1 MRRVYVSLGS
11 NIEPEINICQ
21 ALAALH
27 ANFANLLCST
37 IYQSAAVGFEGNPF
51 LNAVAAFETD
61 YSSLALK
68 TWLKALEE
76 QQGRER
82 GAQKFSARTLDLDLL
97 LYDDWI
103 QAEQKLPH
111 PDILHYHFVLQ
122 PLAELAPELKHP
134 ILGISYSDLATKQL
148 EIGEQMPLKDIQ
160 LDCAKTWQVNE
171 QSAL

>member
-1 MRRVYVSLGS
+1 MPRVYVSLGS
-11 NIEPEINICQ
+11 NIEPEIHLCQ
-21 ALAALH
+21 ALAALNT
-27 ANFANLLCST
+27 NFANLLCST
-37 IYQSAAVGFEGNPF
+37 IYQSAAVGFAGNPF
-51 LNAVAAFETD
+51 LNAVVAFETD

-76 QQGRER
+76 QKGRER

-111 PDILHYHFVLQ
+111 PDILNYQFVLQ

-134 ILGISYSDLATKQL
+134 ILGISYSALAAQQL
-148 EIGEQMPLKDIQ
+148 ERGGQVSLNAVQ
-160 LDCAKTWQVNE
+160 LACAKAWQVND
-171 QSAL
+171 